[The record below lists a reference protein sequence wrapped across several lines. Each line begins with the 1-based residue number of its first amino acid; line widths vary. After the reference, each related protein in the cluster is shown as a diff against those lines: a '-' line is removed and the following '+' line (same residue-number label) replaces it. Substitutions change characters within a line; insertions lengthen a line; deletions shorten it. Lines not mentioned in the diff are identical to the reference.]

1 MPPQQTHVGVL
12 TQQDAMSITIR
23 SSIRLVIPGLLL
35 VLLASILWCYFN
47 HFAFIQTR
55 NGYRIY
61 RIDVAGTPAQ
71 RAQGLM
77 FRRSLP
83 QRYGML
89 FVFPNER
96 PRQFWMKN
104 TFVPLDIAFFDRSG
118 NIVNFHRAEPCHS
131 IPCPVYKSSEP
142 ARWVLETNPGHAD
155 DFEKLLF
162 YH

>member
-1 MPPQQTHVGVL
+1 
-12 TQQDAMSITIR
+12 MSINIR
-23 SSIRLVIPGLLL
+23 SLRHLVVPGLFL
-35 VLLASILWCYFN
+35 VLFASILWCYFN
-47 HFAFIQTR
+47 HFAVIQTR

-61 RIDVAGTPAQ
+61 HIDLADTPAE
-71 RAQGLM
+71 RAKGLM

-104 TFVPLDIAFFDRSG
+104 TFVPLDIAFFDRAG

-131 IPCPVYKSSEP
+131 IPCPVYASSGP

-162 YH
+162 YY

>member
-1 MPPQQTHVGVL
+1 MR
-12 TQQDAMSITIR
+12 ITIR
-23 SSIRLVIPGLLL
+23 SLRHLVIPGLFLG
-35 VLLASILWCYFN
+35 LLAAILFFYFN
-47 HFAFIQTR
+47 HFAVVQTR

-61 RIDVAGTPAQ
+61 RIDLADTPAEW
-71 RAQGLM
+71 AKGLM
-77 FRRSLP
+77 FRRPLR

-131 IPCPVYKSSEP
+131 IPCPIYASSRP
-142 ARWVLETNPGHAD
+142 ARWVLETNPGHAN